1 MINGLFE
8 IHITVDHTDKN
19 GGNGFY
25 NLYNYVSK
33 NNGMKLILAVAKN
46 GDYPNQNTGSLT
58 QYMISKF
65 KNGTE
70 QEVIERAL
78 EIAREMKQENI
89 EVLRVKVES
98 MAFND
103 GVPVTMEDY
112 KKYILLPK
120 TGKPYFEFH
129 AKIKPFNNELESLVE
144 FWNKNTIL
152 KPHVFVAL
160 SINLLSRSEN
170 KNPLLTIRV
179 YDGGRIDAIDLK
191 NAIFDDLKNKN
202 YHIIDAIQQE
212 FSVYD
217 TNENL
222 DKGWLI

>member
-1 MINGLFE
+1 MISGLFE
-8 IHITVDHTDKN
+8 IHITVDHL
-19 GGNGFY
+19 GNSFY

-33 NNGMKLILAVAKN
+33 NNGMKLILTVAKN
-46 GDYPNQNTGSLT
+46 GDYPT

-78 EIAREMKQENI
+78 EIAREMKKENI
-89 EVLRVKVES
+89 EVLRVKVEA
-98 MAFND
+98 MAFNE

-112 KKYILLPK
+112 KNYILLPK

-129 AKIKPFNNELESLVE
+129 AKIKPFNKELESLVD

-152 KPHVFVAL
+152 KPSVFVAL

-191 NAIFDDLKNKN
+191 NVILDDLKNKN

>member
-8 IHITVDHTDKN
+8 IHITVDHTSK
-19 GGNGFY
+19 GFY
-25 NLYNYVSK
+25 NLFNYVAK
-33 NNGMKLILAVAKN
+33 NDGMKLILAVAKD
-46 GDYPNQNTGSLT
+46 GDHPT

-70 QEVIERAL
+70 KEVIDRAL
-78 EIAREMKQENI
+78 QIKEEMIKENI

-103 GVPVTMEDY
+103 KVPVTDEDY
-112 KKYILLPK
+112 VKYYTNK
-120 TGKPYFEFH
+120 VGRPYFEFH
-129 AKIKPFNNELESLVE
+129 AKIKTENIQKLEEDISSL
-144 FWNKNTIL
+144 KIIL
-152 KPHVFVAL
+152 KDNFITRFSTFIAL
-160 SINLLSRSEN
+160 SYNLCGS
-170 KNPLLTIRV
+170 KIPLLTIRV
-179 YDGGRIDAIDLK
+179 YNKGRLSSIKIKDFILDHLK
-191 NAIFDDLKNKN
+191 KQN

-217 TNENL
+217 TNDSL